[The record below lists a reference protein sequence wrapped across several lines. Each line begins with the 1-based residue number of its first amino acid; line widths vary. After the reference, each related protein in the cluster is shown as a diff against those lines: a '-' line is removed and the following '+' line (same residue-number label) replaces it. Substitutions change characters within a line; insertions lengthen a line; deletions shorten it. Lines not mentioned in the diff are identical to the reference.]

1 MDMLHTLMPHTD
13 QPVLFPTNTSA
24 PQLPLMESINCTSV
38 KPKLML
44 NQKLTM
50 ADMDTDTQD
59 TDTDTDMPVTDTEL
73 VTTATHTADTDTQ
86 DTDTDTDMPV
96 TDTELDTTA
105 THTADT
111 DTIINL
117 LLNKP
122 STLNHKR
129 LFLKKS
135 FEFV

>member
-73 VTTATHTADTDTQ
+73 VTTATHTADTDT
-86 DTDTDTDMPV
+86 
-96 TDTELDTTA
+96 
-105 THTADT
+105 
-111 DTIINL
+111 IINL

-122 STLNHKR
+122 STLSTTKGCS
-129 LFLKKS
+129 FKKS

>member
-13 QPVLFPTNTSA
+13 YPVLFPTNTSA

-59 TDTDTDMPVTDTEL
+59 TDTDMPVTDTEL
-73 VTTATHTADTDTQ
+73 VTTATHTADTDT
-86 DTDTDTDMPV
+86 
-96 TDTELDTTA
+96 
-105 THTADT
+105 
-111 DTIINL
+111 IINL

-122 STLNHKR
+122 NFTSRYSQLRTLKPQR
-129 LFLKKS
+129 LFFTK
-135 FEFV
+135 EF